1 MAYGLLRIKGLSMTE
16 SVQPTVSVS
25 GQASG
30 RVRRAWRWAVNM
42 VLPAQCLGCRTVVDT
57 LGALCPSCWS
67 KVRFIDRP
75 LCAACGVPFEFEMGE
90 GALCGACVRSR
101 PEYDRARAAIVY
113 DEGSRGLILGLK
125 HGDRTDAAPA
135 FARWMLRAGGE
146 LVADADLI
154 APVPLHWTRLF
165 ARRYNQAA
173 LLALAIGKQSGTRV
187 VPDLL
192 VRRKRTS
199 PLGKLGPSA
208 RRKTV
213 QHAFT
218 IRARKIPIVS
228 GRRVLLI
235 DDVHTTGATVNG
247 CSRVLLR
254 AGASAVDVLSVARTV
269 RPAY

>member
-1 MAYGLLRIKGLSMTE
+1 MSEKVR
-16 SVQPTVSVS
+16 PTVLVFGQVS
-25 GQASG
+25 GG
-30 RVRRAWRWAVNM
+30 MRRIWHWALDV
-42 VLPAQCLGCRTVVDT
+42 VLPAQCLGCRALVGT
-57 LGALCPSCWS
+57 LGTLCPSCWS

-90 GALCGACVRSR
+90 GTLCGACVRSR

-113 DEGSRGLILGLK
+113 DEGSRGLILAFK

-135 FARWMLRAGGE
+135 LARWMVRAGGE
-146 LVADADLI
+146 LIADADLI
-154 APVPLHWTRLF
+154 APVPQHWTRLF

-173 LLALAIGKQSGTRV
+173 LLALAIGKQTGTRV

-213 QHAFT
+213 RHAFT
-218 IRARKIPIVS
+218 IRARKVPIVT
-228 GRRVLLI
+228 GLRVLLI
-235 DDVHTTGATVNG
+235 DDVHTTGATVNA
-247 CSRVLLR
+247 CSHVLLR

>member
-1 MAYGLLRIKGLSMTE
+1 MADPLEALLRPLAGVLNRNIREMTPARE
-16 SVQPTVSVS
+16 ACARLEGRTV
-25 GQASG
+25 AI
-30 RVRRAWRWAVNM
+30 RVRDTALAMYFIIEDGRL
-42 VLPAQCLGCRTVVDT
+42 VLATSAALEPDVVITGSPLT
-57 LGALCPSCWS
+57 LAG
-67 KVRFIDRP
+67 
-75 LCAACGVPFEFEMGE
+75 
-90 GALCGACVRSR
+90 
-101 PEYDRARAAIVY
+101 
-113 DEGSRGLILGLK
+113 
-125 HGDRTDAAPA
+125 
-135 FARWMLRAGGE
+135 MLRSGGE

-173 LLALAIGKQSGTRV
+173 LLALAIGKQSGIRV

-218 IRARKIPIVS
+218 IPARKIPIVS

-235 DDVHTTGATVNG
+235 DDVHTTGATVNA
-247 CSRVLLR
+247 CSHVLLR
-254 AGASAVDVLSVARTV
+254 AGAAAVDVLSVARTV